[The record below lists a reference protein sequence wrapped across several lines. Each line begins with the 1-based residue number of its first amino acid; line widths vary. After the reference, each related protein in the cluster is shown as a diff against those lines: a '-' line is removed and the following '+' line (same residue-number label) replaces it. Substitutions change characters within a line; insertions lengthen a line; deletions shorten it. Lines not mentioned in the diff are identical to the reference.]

1 MKRIGRITRPV
12 KMTLDEMRNEFCVL
26 SEESQ
31 REFMGGCLDCAR
43 NLPSG
48 TVVYTES
55 AWIDMMDAGTWTGG
69 WVCGRGYVAAEA
81 VYVGREGAYCGIH
94 WDIFVRRNETCGYCA
109 INDLFGYG
117 YGYEEYY
124 NNYGHYI
131 GGIGGGSVG
140 GGGSGGG
147 FHGGSGSGSSSEV
160 SYTFDDI
167 MKSEYF
173 LGHKDYYNCWDA
185 CAKMLKKFN
194 ITNPGSPNEVY
205 QLLWEQNKNL
215 IHYEDVLG
223 GVAANYSRTLACIDR
238 HLTSGRPIMIGVNHT
253 LSQTINEG
261 ATDHFMLIT
270 GKGYDEER
278 QQYYYTYTDP
288 GRSDVV
294 NGCNMENNKLYY
306 NQDTN
311 EFFDPEAGWENKRFD
326 VTQVRPNDGLNLEET
341 IAQPKRI

>member
-147 FHGGSGSGSSSEV
+147 FHGGSGSGSSTEV

-173 LGHKDYYNCWDA
+173 YSYNDTKDCLKGSKLIL
-185 CAKMLKKFN
+185 AKYG
-194 ITNPGSPNEVY
+194 ITDPGSSSNVY
-205 QLLWEQNKNL
+205 QLMQEQGGEL
-215 IHYEDVLG
+215 VHYQEAGSVSE
-223 GVAANYSRTLACIDR
+223 NYSRALACIDR
-238 HLTSGRPIMIGVNHT
+238 HLNDGRPIIIGINHS
-253 LSQTINEG
+253 LDQGINEG
-261 ATDHFMLIT
+261 TTDHFMVIT
-270 GKGYDEER
+270 GKGYDADKG
-278 QQYYYTYTDP
+278 QYYYTYADP
-288 GRSDVV
+288 GRGSAAT
-294 NGCNMENNKLYY
+294 GCDMENNRLYY
-306 NQDTN
+306 NPDTY
-311 EFFDPEAGWENKRFD
+311 EFFDPKAGWGNNRFD
-326 VTQVRPNDGLNLEET
+326 VTQVRPNDGLNFGET
-341 IAQPKRI
+341 IVQPKKV